1 MACPAVMTT
10 MMHLPSDHWTPQRA
24 KRPLVLEDSSL
35 PQDQAEQEEEE
46 GSSKPM
52 QTFFSHLESGP
63 RFLKTDTRTASYSGS
78 GQQQSKKE
86 YRVATFDFE
95 GGEEADLPFR
105 VGDVLEVLN
114 KDDPE
119 WFLARLG
126 MREGIIPVN
135 RTKAYAP

>member
-1 MACPAVMTT
+1 LSGGDDDDDASSIRS
-10 MMHLPSDHWTPQRA
+10 L
-24 KRPLVLEDSSL
+24 DSSKGETTFGTRGL
-35 PQDQAEQEEEE
+35 KSSAGSGGAGGGRGIQQADAD
-46 GSSKPM
+46 
-52 QTFFSHLESGP
+52 FLSHLESGP